1 MLSNLRSD
9 KKIKKTVDTPEI
21 CGILFS
27 VMTDM
32 ISCEEVFGVDADA
45 RSEFDAVCDE
55 WLNESILAQD
65 AEEDLVECEGCGEQW
80 YAHQAGANGR
90 IEWCRKCYKNDP
102 YYV

>member
-1 MLSNLRSD
+1 MLF
-9 KKIKKTVDTPEI
+9 P
-21 CGILFS
+21 
-27 VMTDM
+27 VMRDM
-32 ISCEEVFGVDADA
+32 ISCEEVFEADPRA
-45 RSEFDAVCDE
+45 RAEFDVVCEE
-55 WLNESILAQD
+55 WLTEAILVQD

>member
-1 MLSNLRSD
+1 
-9 KKIKKTVDTPEI
+9 
-21 CGILFS
+21 
-27 VMTDM
+27 MTDM

-45 RSEFDAVCDE
+45 RAEFDVVCDE

-80 YAHQAGANGR
+80 YAPQAGANGR
-90 IEWCRKCYKNDP
+90 IEWCRKCYQNDP